1 MEQRNILFLKMVGLY
16 DSRFRQSLNLVIE
29 IQYDWNASTYFYETQ
44 RGSQERFIEVMH
56 TKTLKDAARKECSQA
71 VLRSLAVMTGPC
83 HSTCGPD
90 PGSIPGAE
98 ALFFERIFHVFLE
111 LFWSAAYPK
120 TYESACHIYFCRN
133 SLLASMSRR
142 HANSGLRPR
151 PVGAFLLRLA
161 ATLG

>member
-56 TKTLKDAARKECSQA
+56 TKTLKDAARKECSQD

-98 ALFFERIFHVFLE
+98 ALFLNESFMY
-111 LFWSAAYPK
+111 FWS
-120 TYESACHIYFCRN
+120 FF
-133 SLLASMSRR
+133 
-142 HANSGLRPR
+142 
-151 PVGAFLLRLA
+151 GARLTRKRMKA
-161 ATLG
+161 LVIFTSVAIPC

>member
-1 MEQRNILFLKMVGLY
+1 MEQRNILFLKMVSLY

-83 HSTCGPD
+83 QTC
-90 PGSIPGAE
+90 
-98 ALFFERIFHVFLE
+98 
-111 LFWSAAYPK
+111 SAQTRVRFPARKHFYHDTIAPSS
-120 TYESACHIYFCRN
+120 Y
-133 SLLASMSRR
+133 
-142 HANSGLRPR
+142 
-151 PVGAFLLRLA
+151 
-161 ATLG
+161 